1 VVVPKELS
9 DRFES
14 GDATIEDLR
23 ALLEVEA
30 GSQGWSLDAALAWA
44 RSRKPA
50 RNYIQ
55 ADIKALVSLLDLCC
69 AA

>member
-1 VVVPKELS
+1 VVVPKQLR
-9 DRFES
+9 DKFES
-14 GDATIEDLR
+14 GEATIDDVR
-23 ALLEVEA
+23 ALLALEA
-30 GSQGWSLDAALAWA
+30 KNQEWSVDAAIAWA